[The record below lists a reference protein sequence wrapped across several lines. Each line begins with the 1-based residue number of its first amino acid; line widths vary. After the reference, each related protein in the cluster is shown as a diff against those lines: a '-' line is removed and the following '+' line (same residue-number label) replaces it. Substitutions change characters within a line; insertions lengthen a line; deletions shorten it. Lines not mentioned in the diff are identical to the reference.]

1 MTQEQINKLGEIQYL
16 KGRLDELYKG
26 FVPNDISIDNR
37 IVDARISKYEEKF
50 KKTDELAFWLYQ
62 MERQNRTFSKQK
74 NKAKMKRLLQEIYE
88 KVDDNQLKSTIQNQ
102 INKY

>member
-1 MTQEQINKLGEIQYL
+1 MTREQINKLGEIQYL

-26 FVPNDISIDNR
+26 FVPNDISTGNR

-62 MERQNRTFSKQK
+62 MEKENRTFSKQK
-74 NKAKMKRLLQEIYE
+74 NKSKMKKLLQEIYE
-88 KVDDNQLKSTIQNQ
+88 NVEDDLLKSSILDQ
-102 INKY
+102 INRY

>member
-26 FVPNDISIDNR
+26 FVPNDISTDNR

-74 NKAKMKRLLQEIYE
+74 NKAKMKKLLQEIYE
-88 KVDDNQLKSTIQNQ
+88 NVDDDQLKSSILNQ

>member
-26 FVPNDISIDNR
+26 FVPNDISKDNR

-74 NKAKMKRLLQEIYE
+74 NKSKMKKLLQEIYE
-88 KVDDNQLKSTIQNQ
+88 KVDDDQLKLTILNQ

>member
-50 KKTDELAFWLYQ
+50 KKL
-62 MERQNRTFSKQK
+62 MS
-74 NKAKMKRLLQEIYE
+74 
-88 KVDDNQLKSTIQNQ
+88 
-102 INKY
+102 